1 MIGKIFKGI
10 GKAFKAATG
19 VLNMVKN
26 FMNSPLG
33 GLLKLVFPQSSML
46 MGGLSF
52 LGMFNNLSGGIGGG
66 HNY

>member
-10 GKAFKAATG
+10 GKVFKAATG
-19 VLNMVKN
+19 VLNLVKS

-33 GLLKLVFPQSSML
+33 GLMKLVFPQTSML

-52 LGMFNNLSGGIGGG
+52 LGMFNNLSSGIGGG
-66 HNY
+66 YNY